1 MSKIILNSIRTPD
14 GTVLISRHVHD
25 YVEYVDSVS
34 GELYMVDGGNEYLR
48 RSINK
53 IPFEELSLDENSPFE
68 LIREAYCRGTF
79 DKDRKRIWV
88 PMSQMSDDHLKGC
101 IQYNKMILG
110 YSDNCF
116 ANQMY
121 KKELE
126 YREKHEI
133 KINEEKI

>member
-34 GELYMVDGGNEYLR
+34 GELYMIDGGNEYLR

-68 LIREAYCRGTF
+68 LIREVYCRGTF

-88 PMSQMSDDHLKGC
+88 PMSQMSNEHLKNC
-101 IQYNKMILG
+101 IQYNIKLG
-110 YSDNCF
+110 HGKDCF

-121 KKELE
+121 QKELY
-126 YREKHEI
+126 YRKENNI
-133 KINEEKI
+133 DINDKK